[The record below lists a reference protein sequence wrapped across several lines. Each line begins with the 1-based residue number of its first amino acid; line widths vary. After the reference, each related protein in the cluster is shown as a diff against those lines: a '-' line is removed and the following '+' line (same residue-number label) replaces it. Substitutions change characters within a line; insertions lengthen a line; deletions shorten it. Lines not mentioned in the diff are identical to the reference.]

1 MSGGQT
7 NQLELFTVGNT
18 ALAVQAVSPA
28 PPPPP
33 PQSLPYPAREERLVM
48 ADALA
53 RRISRHAGV
62 PVRLAVT
69 DNRST
74 MVSYQRQERVLVL
87 RLHHMFLDAPD
98 PVVEAL
104 AHYAGKGSRAAG
116 RVIDGYIDERD
127 GKIRRAR
134 RAGEQLQVR
143 GRCFDLAAIFDALN
157 REFFQGGIR
166 ARIGWARAPK
176 GRRRKT
182 IRLGVYEH
190 QTREIRIHPSLD
202 SADVPRLFVEY
213 IVFHEMLHQLFPNA
227 HHPKAFRDREKAFP
241 RYAEAIEWE
250 KLHLKRLLRR

>member
-1 MSGGQT
+1 M
-7 NQLELFTVGNT
+7 ELFVAGNT
-18 ALAVQAVSPA
+18 ALAAA
-28 PPPPP
+28 PVAM
-33 PQSLPYPAREERLVM
+33 PYPAREERLVL

-74 MVSYQRQERVLVL
+74 MVSYQRQDRVLAL

-98 PVVEAL
+98 HVVEAL

-116 RVIDGYIDERD
+116 RVIDGFIDERD
-127 GKIRRAR
+127 QKIRRAR
-134 RAGEQLQVR
+134 RAGEQLQVQ
-143 GRCFDLAAIFDALN
+143 GRHFDLAAIFEELN
-157 REFFQGGIR
+157 RTYFQSGIR

-202 SADVPRLFVEY
+202 GPDVPRFFVEF

-241 RYAEAIEWE
+241 KYGIALEWE
-250 KLHLKRLLRR
+250 KQHLKRLLRR

>member
-1 MSGGQT
+1 MTTDSQM
-7 NQLELFTVGNT
+7 ELFTAGNT
-18 ALAVQAVSPA
+18 ALAATP
-28 PPPPP
+28 
-33 PQSLPYPAREERLVM
+33 LPYPAREERLVM

-53 RRISRHAGV
+53 RRISRVVGV

-74 MVSYQRQERVLVL
+74 MVSYQRQERVLAL

-98 PVVEAL
+98 EVVEAL

-116 RVIDGYIDERD
+116 RVIDGFIDQRD
-127 GKIRRAR
+127 GRIRRSR
-134 RAGEQLQVR
+134 RAGEQLVAV
-143 GRCFDLAAIFDALN
+143 GEFFDLTAIFEEINAAYFEN
-157 REFFQGGIR
+157 AIR
-166 ARIGWARAPK
+166 ARIGWARAPT

-202 SADVPRLFVEY
+202 GPDVPRFFVEY

-241 RYAEAIEWE
+241 KYAESIAWE
-250 KLHLKRLLRR
+250 KQHLKRLLRR

>member
-1 MSGGQT
+1 MSAELHA
-7 NQLELFTVGNT
+7 QLELFSAAGP
-18 ALAVQAVSPA
+18 ALAA
-28 PPPPP
+28 
-33 PQSLPYPAREERLVM
+33 LPYPPREERLVL

-74 MVSYQRQERVLVL
+74 MVSYQRQDRVLAL

-98 PVVEAL
+98 HVVEAL
-104 AHYAGKGSRAAG
+104 AHYAGKGNRAAG
-116 RVIDGYIDERD
+116 RVIDDYIDERD
-127 GKIRRAR
+127 GRIRRAR
-134 RAGEQLQVR
+134 RQGEQLVVR

-157 REFFQGGIR
+157 REHFQGSIR

-202 SADVPRLFVEY
+202 GPDVPHFFVKY

-227 HHPKAFRDREKAFP
+227 HHPKAFRDREKTFP
-241 RYAEAIEWE
+241 RYGDAIAWE
-250 KLHLKRLLRR
+250 KQHLKRLLRR

>member
-1 MSGGQT
+1 MRAEPHP
-7 NQLELFTVGNT
+7 QLELFSAGNT
-18 ALAVQAVSPA
+18 ALAA
-28 PPPPP
+28 
-33 PQSLPYPAREERLVM
+33 LPYPPREERLVL

-74 MVSYQRQERVLVL
+74 MVSYQRQDRVLAL

-98 PVVEAL
+98 HVVEAL
-104 AHYAGKGSRAAG
+104 AHYAGKGSRASG
-116 RVIDGYIDERD
+116 RVIDDFIDERD
-127 GKIRRAR
+127 GRIRRAR
-134 RAGEQLQVR
+134 RQGEQLVVR

-157 REFFQGGIR
+157 RAHFQGGIR

-202 SADVPRLFVEY
+202 GPDVPHFFVEY

-241 RYAEAIEWE
+241 LYVEAIAWE
-250 KLHLKRLLRR
+250 KQHLKRLLRR